1 MHARLTALP
10 RHLDRFPS
18 HKNKVQGQDTRTG
31 LAQGPAAVAKIQPHL
46 SEDVHNRGVA
56 AANNPFR
63 AGLSTVLAVFSG
75 VVPCL
80 LPGTARRS
88 HVLHA
93 LSLLSLRSQMK
104 AGKMKLVGT
113 TLQPDLRKVDPV

>member
-1 MHARLTALP
+1 M
-10 RHLDRFPS
+10 
-18 HKNKVQGQDTRTG
+18 

-46 SEDVHNRGVA
+46 SEDVLDRGVA
-56 AANNPFR
+56 AAKNPFR